1 MKRIIAICF
10 YIFFVFSGYAQT
22 KGPLIYGDALVKN
35 KRMQKAGA
43 ALTIIGGVTLFAGN
57 VMYWKVY
64 NDDGTS
70 ESEEDKVNKSVNIM
84 LGGLGLMAVGIPLFT
99 IGKTREKDIRI
110 EARVESFRGTASI
123 KGIGVKI
130 SF

>member
-1 MKRIIAICF
+1 M
-10 YIFFVFSGYAQT
+10 FSGYAQT

-110 EARVESFRGTASI
+110 EARVDSFRGTASI

-130 SF
+130 RF

>member
-1 MKRIIAICF
+1 MKRIVSICF
-10 YIFFVFSGYAQT
+10 LMFFVFSGNAQS
-22 KGPLIYGDALVKN
+22 KGPLIYGDAQMKN
-35 KRMQKAGA
+35 KRMQKAGT

-70 ESEEDKVNKSVNIM
+70 ESEEDKVDKSVNVM

-110 EARVESFRGTASI
+110 EARVDSFRGTASI

-130 SF
+130 RF